1 MRSHFISGPDGLKLH
16 AAEFGDRTSPRLPAV
31 CLPGLART
39 AADFDS
45 LAEALASD
53 AKSPRRVVAI
63 DYRGRGR
70 SAYDRDPTNYT
81 YATELGDLEAVL
93 TALDV
98 GPAVFIGTSRGGIL
112 TMLLAAL
119 SPTRIAGAV
128 LNDIGPAIEVK
139 GLVRIKGYVGK
150 LPQPASWSD
159 AAGILKRMFD
169 AQFPKLT
176 GEDWLAAARLTWRDD
191 DGGLTLNYDPRLA
204 RTLDAIDPEKPVPEL
219 WPQFEALAHAPLMVI
234 RGALSDLLSEATV
247 NEMRRRRCKI
257 EVVDVADEGHPPRL
271 GTPELI
277 RRIAQFARAC
287 DEARRA

>member
-1 MRSHFISGPDGLKLH
+1 MRSHFISAPDGLMLH

-128 LNDIGPAIEVK
+128 LNDIGPVIEPN
-139 GLVRIKGYVGK
+139 GLMRIKGYVGK

-234 RGALSDLLSEATV
+234 RGTLSDLLSEATV
-247 NEMRRRRCKI
+247 SEMRRRRRKI